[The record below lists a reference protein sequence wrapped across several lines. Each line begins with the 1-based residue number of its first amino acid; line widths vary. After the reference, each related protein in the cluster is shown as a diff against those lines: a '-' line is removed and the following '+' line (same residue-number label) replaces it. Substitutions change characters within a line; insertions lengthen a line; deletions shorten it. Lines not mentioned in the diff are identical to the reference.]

1 MAIMNG
7 FGMTIH
13 IGVLTT
19 MQAYLMSV
27 SCNKNFDLS
36 DKKKYLESDHQR
48 PIKVRI
54 PNLTI

>member
-27 SCNKNFDLS
+27 SCNKKFDLFD
-36 DKKKYLESDHQR
+36 DKK
-48 PIKVRI
+48 
-54 PNLTI
+54 TILNQINRGQ